1 MTVENLNNINN
12 NNAFKVP
19 ENYFDNFSQEIET
32 RIFEE
37 NIKKQF
43 GNKNPFKVPEN
54 YFKDFK
60 SDISAKPKSNFAKII
75 RITKPWLSAAA
86 GIIIIF
92 TLWQFLLTGIENK
105 NNQTGNNDSLKSKNN
120 IVIANYQPEINTVD
134 IKYLEP
140 EINAYIDETDAD
152 QIYEDVN
159 EDNNETKIN
168 SDDETVYQYFIDYA
182 DDNDYTELL
191 AEL

>member
-1 MTVENLNNINN
+1 MKNFNNINN
-12 NNAFKVP
+12 NSAFKVP
-19 ENYFDNFSQEIET
+19 ENYFENFSQKIET

-43 GNKNPFKVPEN
+43 GNKNPFNVPEN
-54 YFKDFK
+54 YFENFK
-60 SDISAKPKSNFAKII
+60 SDIFGKRKNKFARIIKIT
-75 RITKPWLSAAA
+75 RPWLSAAA

-105 NNQTGNNDSLKSKNN
+105 NNHAEDNDSLKSENTF
-120 IVIANYQPEINTVD
+120 VIANYQSDINTID

-140 EINAYIDETDAD
+140 EINAYIDEADVD

-159 EDNNETKIN
+159 EDNSEVKIN
-168 SDDETVYQYFIDYA
+168 SDDEIVYQYFIDYA

-191 AEL
+191 ADL